1 MKFEDACVDQIVYSS
16 LEPNFFSISHL
27 KLTVVNRLPAVTA
40 EPPRVGSRV
49 TPLPRTHHDTAPRPT
64 PYLRCAT
71 CPFGQPSSNRRSAVK
86 HFGVPDVFF
95 RPPATAPYLSVFQ
108 RRRSHLLP
116 VKSSP
121 SIVPDVPSN
130 PSCLSSFFW

>member
-1 MKFEDACVDQIVYSS
+1 MDQIVYSS
-16 LEPNFFSISHL
+16 LEPNFFLISHL

-49 TPLPRTHHDTAPRPT
+49 TPLPRTHHDTARRGRLRTCDVRPA
-64 PYLRCAT
+64 L
-71 CPFGQPSSNRRSAVK
+71 SVNRRRTGEPRSSIL
-86 HFGVPDVFF
+86 GVPDVFF